1 MLLNKKIVFISL
13 LVLFISFINL
23 YAFEQTLTPNENIT
37 VGDKVVFNIKA
48 NGLTIDSVDKKKL
61 LQANFGDFELLDVK
75 SAQDGSLDLVLSVY
89 KAGKTEL
96 LSVEI
101 PYVYN
106 DQQKFV
112 KTNAMPIEIKS
123 VLNPQKPSTDIYD
136 IKNLIKFNH
145 GILYY
150 LYFVSAIILI
160 ALVICF
166 IYKFIRNKKR
176 KPTREEIISSIPP
189 KEYALKQLD
198 ELIALNLIEK
208 GFIKEYYDKLSD
220 IIRFYISRTY
230 NVETMEKTTSEI
242 YLMLK
247 DKIPAEYNR
256 ELKNYLLN
264 CDFVKFAKLVPEDE
278 EIKKDFGTAKG
289 FIEKL

>member
-1 MLLNKKIVFISL
+1 MLLNKKAVFISL
-13 LVLFISFINL
+13 LLFFISFINL

-37 VGDKVVFNIKA
+37 VGDKVVLNIKA
-48 NGLTIDSVDKKKL
+48 DGLTADSVDKKKL
-61 LQANFGDFELLDVK
+61 SQANFGDFELLDVK
-75 SAQDGSLDLVLSVY
+75 SAQDGTLDLVLSVY

-96 LSVEI
+96 LSAEI
-101 PYVYN
+101 SYIYN

-112 KTNAMPIEIKS
+112 KTNAMPIEVKS
-123 VLNPQKPSTDIYD
+123 VLDPQKPSTDIYD
-136 IKNLIKFNH
+136 IKNLIKFHH
-145 GILYY
+145 GFLYY
-150 LYFVSAIILI
+150 LYFILAVFLFAIII
-160 ALVICF
+160 YF
-166 IYKFIRNKKR
+166 IYKFVRNKKR
-176 KPTREEIISSIPP
+176 KPTQEEIIRSIPP
-189 KEYALKQLD
+189 REYALKQLD
-198 ELIALNLIEK
+198 ELTALNLIEK

-220 IIRFYISRTY
+220 IIRFYVSRTY

-264 CDFVKFAKLVPEDE
+264 CDFVKFAKLVPSGE
-278 EIKKDFGTAKG
+278 EIKKDFTTAKG